1 MQENIASKTL
11 NFLGQRC
18 PEDPGL
24 CVPMYSSAPWQL
36 LTRNNM
42 QKAEC
47 TNSQNKP
54 LHWTLNEVKM
64 LERQKPAVHEHS
76 TPVTGDHARW
86 HDQLPKQHFCTWRVS
101 TVGRFSLLLII
112 LSLFS
117 WRSEECCVFPTSGRS
132 EIPAH
137 RRCGRLE
144 SEVARASFWN
154 VNMLNTKLIFQK
166 YVYMISIS
174 LFFR

>member
-1 MQENIASKTL
+1 MLSSLVLPKGASITPAWPLGIIQVPQWQAKGAHTGFSWRKKMAGNDATMTRPMQENIASKTL

-54 LHWTLNEVKM
+54 LHWTLNEGKM
-64 LERQKPAVHEHS
+64 SERQKPAVHEQHTCDRLCRQQSHGGMIRCPDS
-76 TPVTGDHARW
+76 TSAH
-86 HDQLPKQHFCTWRVS
+86 
-101 TVGRFSLLLII
+101 
-112 LSLFS
+112 
-117 WRSEECCVFPTSGRS
+117 EE
-132 EIPAH
+132 
-137 RRCGRLE
+137 
-144 SEVARASFWN
+144 
-154 VNMLNTKLIFQK
+154 
-166 YVYMISIS
+166 
-174 LFFR
+174 